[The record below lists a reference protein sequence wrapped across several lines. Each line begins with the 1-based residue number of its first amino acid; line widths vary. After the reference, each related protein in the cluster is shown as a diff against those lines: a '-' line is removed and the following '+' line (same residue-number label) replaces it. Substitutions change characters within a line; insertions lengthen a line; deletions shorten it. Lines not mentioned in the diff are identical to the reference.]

1 MLPPGMAHM
10 AKDFAKSALS
20 DALNNPAT
28 QEALQAAGDRL
39 VTVQSA
45 VVGGRPPSAM
55 HYYAWG
61 VGLGTVSVVN
71 LYAAYRLPAEDKL
84 LKAYMVLS
92 GLAAGAGAYVNFSRA
107 RR

>member
-1 MLPPGMAHM
+1 
-10 AKDFAKSALS
+10 
-20 DALNNPAT
+20 
-28 QEALQAAGDRL
+28 
-39 VTVQSA
+39 
-45 VVGGRPPSAM
+45 M

-61 VGLGTVSVVN
+61 AGLGTVSVVN
-71 LYAAYRLPAEDKL
+71 LYAAYRLPPEDKL